1 MCVCV
6 YNVVGKKKL
15 LANLTVK
22 RTQTQVCVCVFVCV
36 CVCVCVCVFVA
47 KTTNKF
53 CTRYVTNMRE
63 IIFAILTIFI
73 FVSSLHDIIFKSF
86 RLLFLLWSIF
96 QSSAPSP
103 LFFILKRFYIL
114 WAPTHCVFGP
124 LHMLSYIQEY
134 LQEGKLLVS
143 IGTFFLNNMTS

>member
-1 MCVCV
+1 MGVCV

-63 IIFAILTIFI
+63 IIFAILTILI
-73 FVSSLHDIIFKSF
+73 FVSSLHDIIFQVFSSP
-86 RLLFLLWSIF
+86 FLIVEYLPIVC
-96 QSSAPSP
+96 PLPP
-103 LFFILKRFYIL
+103 LFHFKALLYTLGSNALCFRTLTHAIMHTRISTKR
-114 WAPTHCVFGP
+114 
-124 LHMLSYIQEY
+124 
-134 LQEGKLLVS
+134 
-143 IGTFFLNNMTS
+143 